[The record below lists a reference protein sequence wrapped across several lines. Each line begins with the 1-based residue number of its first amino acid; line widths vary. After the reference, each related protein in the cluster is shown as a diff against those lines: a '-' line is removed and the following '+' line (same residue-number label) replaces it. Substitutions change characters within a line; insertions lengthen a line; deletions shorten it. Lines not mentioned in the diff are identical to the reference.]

1 MFLFLTR
8 LHGFTHSQEKKIS
21 TPRETILSRLIYGF
35 DDLSQLQ
42 ALTLQTFLWWCEKSK
57 LFFWQAQS
65 LSWTKI
71 KNTEKNALNNNRHFR
86 KGHGGHSDWCAV
98 ELYICK

>member
-42 ALTLQTFLWWCEKSK
+42 ALTLQTFLW
-57 LFFWQAQS
+57 
-65 LSWTKI
+65 
-71 KNTEKNALNNNRHFR
+71 
-86 KGHGGHSDWCAV
+86 
-98 ELYICK
+98 